1 VNANDCLLSAH
12 QLGLTLGG
20 RTLLQ
25 DIDLELRPGYFVGI
39 IGPNGA
45 GKSTLLKILAG
56 IEVADKGE
64 VLLRGTALQS
74 LAPMQRAQQIAWLEQ
89 RPQLHWPLQV
99 RQVVALGRLPYRT
112 RQDDAADNAAINQAL
127 ASCGISQLQQRLF
140 PELSEGEK
148 LLVNLARILAV
159 QSPLILADEPTA
171 ALDPR
176 HQQQILSLL
185 RQRASQG
192 AAVVV
197 VLHDLSLAARFCEHL
212 LLLHEGK
219 IVAEGTPRQVLTP
232 EKLRATYDI
241 DAELDPATGTVLVR
255 WRSDA

>member
-1 VNANDCLLSAH
+1 VNTNDHLLSAH
-12 QLGLTLGG
+12 KLGLTLGG

-25 DIDLELRPGYFVGI
+25 DIDLKLCAGNFVGI

-56 IEVADKGE
+56 IEIADEGE
-64 VLLRGTALQS
+64 VLLRGTDLQS

-99 RQVVALGRLPYRT
+99 RQVVALGRLPFRT
-112 RQDDAADNAAINQAL
+112 RQNDTADNAAINQAL
-127 ASCGISQLQQRLF
+127 VQCGISQLQERLF

-171 ALDPR
+171 ALDPK

-185 RQRASQG
+185 RQRAVDG

-212 LLLHEGK
+212 LLLHEGRA
-219 IVAEGTPRQVLTP
+219 VADGTPRQVLTRD
-232 EKLRATYDI
+232 KLRDTYDI
-241 DAELDPATGTVLVR
+241 DAELDLATGTVLVR
-255 WRSDA
+255 